1 MATISRFAMTVVIV
15 IYALAVLGT
24 AFFLLPVNHDP
35 TQLLAT
41 RYLGSNTRMAH
52 GLWVEPSHSGWGRRM
67 ELDRLEEELS
77 EKYIKQPVDTGHAI
91 APDNVTSWP
100 VMPDEDIV
108 PVPLEAEPEWMTLNQ
123 GSMVEVWLGDKLAT
137 RQPALV
143 EAIVGAG
150 AQWTALL
157 RRSDFASD
165 ALKTWADK
173 PKVRL
178 VRLPRKPQWSPT

>member
-1 MATISRFAMTVVIV
+1 M
-15 IYALAVLGT
+15 
-24 AFFLLPVNHDP
+24 
-35 TQLLAT
+35 
-41 RYLGSNTRMAH
+41 
-52 GLWVEPSHSGWGRRM
+52 
-67 ELDRLEEELS
+67 LDRLEEELS
-77 EKYIKQPVDTGHAI
+77 GKYIKQPVDTGHAI

-178 VRLPRKPQWSPT
+178 IRLPRKPQWSPT